1 MHHGVSRRAGR
12 AGWVVAETR
21 PGRAGRSLDWA
32 SRLGSTRCSVS
43 WAAQAASKSNIGHA
57 APSEACVIMEARLV
71 LLYLYYHYNRAGPI
85 TRQVTRQVTRD
96 PLSGRSAV
104 TGRSRDAT
112 SQEAWIERPRERGSR
127 GTKRAAGALPSRV
140 QGTFSA
146 AEPRERRLVRVRA
159 ASPRTLWAAERPT
172 ARQQLGPD
180 ARVTRHGF
188 GSAMRLGGQ
197 PVRTGSTTRSEA
209 RAAAAMRRRPGQATR
224 IGDPNRRQDRR
235 LGCATQIGDSD
246 VRRG

>member
-1 MHHGVSRRAGR
+1 M
-12 AGWVVAETR
+12 
-21 PGRAGRSLDWA
+21 
-32 SRLGSTRCSVS
+32 GSARCSVC
-43 WAAQAASKSNIGHA
+43 WAAQAASKSNTGHA
-57 APSEACVIMEARLV
+57 APSEASVIMEARLV

-159 ASPRTLWAAERPT
+159 ASPTDFRLPSR
-172 ARQQLGPD
+172 RQLGSSLGPIPVSHATD
-180 ARVTRHGF
+180 
-188 GSAMRLGGQ
+188 SAA
-197 PVRTGSTTRSEA
+197 PC
-209 RAAAAMRRRPGQATR
+209 RAGRNAPATW
-224 IGDPNRRQDRR
+224 
-235 LGCATQIGDSD
+235 IGDSD
-246 VRRG
+246 RRPG